1 MPKSKIVRTLLLP
14 LAALGWNQLIY
25 YGANRLTQNKL
36 HYDWTS
42 SLDRLLPFLPWT
54 VSIYFG
60 CYIFW
65 TINYLLSARQE
76 RQLAYRFFLADFLAK
91 AICFACFVL
100 LPTTNIRPPVADNSL
115 WNNLLNF
122 LYQIDVPSN
131 LFPSIHCLVS
141 WLCWIAVRRRKDIAR
156 WYKWFSLLMA
166 LSVCISTLTIRQ
178 HVIADVI
185 GGIVLAEFSYR
196 IVAFK
201 QYICKR

>member
-1 MPKSKIVRTLLLP
+1 MLKNKMAHALILP
-14 LAALGWNQLIY
+14 LAALCWNQLIY
-25 YGANRLTQNKL
+25 YGANQLTQNRT

-42 SLDRLLPFLPWT
+42 SIDRLVPFLPWT
-54 VSIYFG
+54 ISIYFG

-76 RQLAYRFFLADFLAK
+76 RELAYRFFLTDFLAK

-100 LPTTNIRPPVADNSL
+100 LPTTNVRPLVEDNSL
-115 WNNLLNF
+115 WNGLISF
-122 LYQIDVPSN
+122 LYQIDAPSN

-141 WLCWIAVRRRKDIAR
+141 WLCWIAVRQRKDIPN

-166 LSVCISTLTIRQ
+166 LAVCISTLTIRQ
-178 HVIADVI
+178 HVLADVI

-196 IVAFK
+196 IVTFK